1 VANHLHMNLIEDNHL
16 TWLIVATITNGGKE
30 TIMPQCEEDRKMTH
44 AIMST
49 FVNYY
54 VGTLHWNL

>member
-1 VANHLHMNLIEDNHL
+1 LAHEFDLGQSPCLVDCS
-16 TWLIVATITNGGKE
+16 TITNEGKE
-30 TIMPQCEEDRKMTH
+30 TIMPQCEEDREMTH
-44 AIMST
+44 AILST

>member
-1 VANHLHMNLIEDNHL
+1 MAHEFDLGQSPCLVDCS
-16 TWLIVATITNGGKE
+16 TITNEGKE
-30 TIMPQCEEDRKMTH
+30 TIMPQCEEDREMTH
-44 AIMST
+44 AILST